1 MRGVVIYANLGQ
13 GHDSLVG
20 DDTRAPT
27 IPTASEC

>member
-1 MRGVVIYANLGQ
+1 MRGVVIYVNLGQ